1 MIFVADENIEFY
13 VVSALRKIGY
23 EVEYIA
29 EMAAGATDSNI
40 LQNAYLE
47 NKVLL
52 THDKDF
58 GDLVFRDKMSHS
70 GIVLVRLK
78 DTMPI
83 TEKIK
88 IVCNAFQQHMKQFQN
103 AFSVI
108 DENFVRIRA
117 AR

>member
-58 GDLVFRDKMSHS
+58 GDLVYR
-70 GIVLVRLK
+70 
-78 DTMPI
+78 
-83 TEKIK
+83 
-88 IVCNAFQQHMKQFQN
+88 KQFKHCGIILIRMHGIGEMN
-103 AFSVI
+103 KVSIISEVI
-108 DENFVRIRA
+108 KQHSNILAQSYIVIQKNVVRIR
-117 AR
+117 RM

>member
-1 MIFVADENIEFY
+1 MKIVADEGIEARLVFG
-13 VVSALRKIGY
+13 LREAGFT
-23 EVEYIA
+23 VLYIA
-29 EMAAGATDSNI
+29 ELMPSVPDSPVLKFASNDQSI
-40 LQNAYLE
+40 
-47 NKVLL
+47 LL
-52 THDKDF
+52 TRDKDF

-78 DTMPI
+78 DTMPT

-88 IVCNAFQQHMKQFQN
+88 IVCEAFQQYMEQFQN

-108 DENFVRIRA
+108 DENFIRIRA